1 MSAEAATAAAA
12 SGGRGGDGT
21 GSSAVRGVSVIMV
34 LVMGLSFLFGFG
46 NSWALG
52 LHLGVPPYVAPLV
65 APAVDLSVVG
75 LLLGIRQLALG
86 GATTRQMRPAW
97 RLLVFAGF
105 VTLAL
110 NIAEPLIEQNYGRAA
125 FDAVGPLLLIGWA
138 EVGPGLLQAMKAI
151 ESKTAQPTPVD
162 GLPATNEAS
171 THSDAPKATS
181 PAPARPQTKQ
191 SDADPTP
198 VRHSQAV
205 TSSAASSAASMPDG
219 LAAGPEPGTP
229 EDSSPTAGAG
239 EGKSDRRQ
247 IDKKA
252 REQNLLH
259 RARAEDVLRW
269 QHHQRPISADTLR
282 KRLHVG
288 APTARRL
295 VAQLR
300 SDTHTQIEGIGDRA
314 TDVG

>member
-1 MSAEAATAAAA
+1 
-12 SGGRGGDGT
+12 
-21 GSSAVRGVSVIMV
+21 MV

-46 NSWALG
+46 NSWTLG

-75 LLLGIRQLALG
+75 LLLGIRHLALG
-86 GATTRQMRPAW
+86 GATTQQMRPAW
-97 RLLVFAGF
+97 RLLIFAGF

-110 NIAEPLIEQNYGRAA
+110 NVSEPLIEQNYGRAA

-151 ESKTAQPTPVD
+151 ETKTVQPSSVD
-162 GLPATNEAS
+162 DPPAMDKVFMQ
-171 THSDAPKATS
+171 SDSLRATS
-181 PAPARPQTKQ
+181 PVRALPQERQ
-191 SDADPTP
+191 PEADTTP
-198 VRHSQAV
+198 VQHSQAV
-205 TSSAASSAASMPDG
+205 APSAPSSSVSTTSVVTT
-219 LAAGPEPGTP
+219 GPEPGTP
-229 EDSSPTAGAG
+229 EDSVPTARAG
-239 EGKSDRRQ
+239 EGKLDRCR

-252 REQNLLH
+252 REQDLLH
-259 RARAEDVLRW
+259 RARAEDVLHW
-269 QHHQRPISADTLR
+269 QHNQRPISADTLR

-300 SDTHTQIEGIGDRA
+300 SDTHTQIEGIVDQPPG
-314 TDVG
+314 VG